1 MDIDVNSSN
10 TSGQG
15 LASQVPPEIRRWNW
29 GAFLLNWI
37 WGIGNN
43 VLLALLVFV
52 PFFGFIWMFVVGA
65 RGNEWAWRNKRWDS
79 VAHFQAT
86 QRRWARWGVVVC
98 VAFIALACLGVL
110 GIGRLLKD
118 SEAYKLAQL
127 RLDADTRIAEIIG
140 QPISTGFPMGQIHIS
155 GPRGTASLSFSAEG
169 PKGSGTVFVEATKDL
184 GVWKINRMAFEED
197 STGRR
202 IDLSPEPSDDR
213 EDGTV

>member
-1 MDIDVNSSN
+1 MNIEN

-98 VAFIALACLGVL
+98 VAFISLACLGVL

-127 RLDADTRIAEIIG
+127 RLDADARIAEVVG
-140 QPISTGFPMGQIHIS
+140 KPISTGFPMGQIQVS

-169 PKGSGTVFVEATKDL
+169 PKGSGTVFVEARKDL
-184 GVWKINRMAFEED
+184 GVWKIDRMAFEED
-197 STGRR
+197 GTGRR
-202 IDLSPEPSDDR
+202 IDLSPEPADDR